1 LFLWWER
8 KVTMKIRV
16 SLATA
21 SLLQLKNYALKANP
35 TTLYFLL
42 SGECKG
48 GCLYCTHRKGYLS
61 RVRWPEFDFEDV
73 KDKIKKTDAK
83 RICIQCPHGEGYIE
97 MLEKIVRAIG
107 NEKPVSV
114 SITAITKEEMKIL
127 HDAGVERIGI
137 GLDCAT
143 EEIFNRWKK
152 RVPSWNAYMEALTN
166 AKKIFGNVTCHL
178 IIGLGE
184 SDEEAIELM
193 KKLSRKGIKIA
204 LFAFF
209 RKNVTAVDLSRYRAI
224 QIARYFIEKGEGKF
238 YFDNGKLIEMEIP
251 YFSKEAFI
259 TSGCPDCNR
268 PFYNER
274 VTKIYNY
281 PYLLNDEEA
290 YKALKEARKYARIYI
305 ASE

>member
-1 LFLWWER
+1 
-8 KVTMKIRV
+8 MKIRV

-48 GCLYCTHRKGYLS
+48 DCLYCTHRKGYLS
-61 RVRWPEFDFEDV
+61 RVRWPEFDFENV
-73 KDKIKKTDAK
+73 KDKIKKSDAK
-83 RICIQCPHGEGYIE
+83 RICIQCPYGEEYIK
-97 MLEKIVRAIG
+97 MLEEVVREMG

-114 SITAITKEEMKIL
+114 SITAISKEEMEML
-127 HDAGVERIGI
+127 YDAGVERVGI

-152 RVPSWNAYMEALTN
+152 GVPSWNAYMKALAN
-166 AKKIFGNVTCHL
+166 AKKIFGNATCHL

-184 SDEEAIELM
+184 SDEEAINLM

-209 RKNVTAVDLSRYRAI
+209 TKNVTAVDLSRYRAM
-224 QIARYFIEKGEGKF
+224 QIARYFIEKGKGKF
-238 YFDNGKLIEMEIP
+238 YFDDEKLSEMEIP

-290 YKALKEARKYARIYI
+290 KKALKEARKYARIYI